1 MGVFKQQQIDEFDI
15 PISEG
20 NPFTSEELERFEM
33 EERMQHEDEREMQEE
48 LDRYR
53 DILRKELDIVLLSLQ
68 EDAATRKYSSILCS
82 DSIERVARLIGYI
95 DGGKLW

>member
-20 NPFTSEELERFEM
+20 NPFTHEELERFEM
-33 EERMQHEDEREMQEE
+33 EERMQQQDEQEMQEE

-68 EDAATRKYSSILCS
+68 EDSMTRKYGSILCT